1 MEINIISF
9 TSEQFSKLTNDQL
22 ADVKTAQ
29 MKKNR
34 LEMELEREKRA
45 LKSKMLKNGMLRSEQ
60 YTLLMEE
67 LVERY
72 GMEVEN
78 VRDGLLFYLQ
88 YSMKPSGEA
97 PYTVDYTLSMI
108 DRLGIVRNYYDKNFT
123 DKVQKYQA
131 FTEDIVAV
139 SYLGEFYPALKDYY
153 YYEAYGN

>member
-97 PYTVDYTLSMI
+97 PYTVDYTLS
-108 DRLGIVRNYYDKNFT
+108 DTERFEIVKEYYEEWYPDVEERFYTFK
-123 DKVQKYQA
+123 
-131 FTEDIVAV
+131 EDTIAMQ
-139 SYLGEFYPALKDYY
+139 YLGELYAPLYDYFL
-153 YYEAYGN
+153 EFL